1 MGKILVGRGMS
12 EFELGW
18 YIGNFHGT
26 KMFGGAIK
34 QWLWWIGTF
43 HGENNIGG
51 LIGRKFPK
59 GQSISF
65 VE

>member
-1 MGKILVGRGMS
+1 MSLSWVGI
-12 EFELGW
+12 
-18 YIGNFHGT
+18 IGNFHGT